1 MFIPAAS
8 VLVLIGK
15 AFVHYTFEFPPKCFI
30 FPTTFFFTASRQ
42 DSQSHGFLG
51 NILKWSVSLLNENEN
66 FVGNA
71 PVCLS
76 LDNTLAMKLAN
87 YPEDTTLFLYV
98 SSHWWP

>member
-51 NILKWSVSLLNENEN
+51 NILK
-66 FVGNA
+66 
-71 PVCLS
+71 
-76 LDNTLAMKLAN
+76 
-87 YPEDTTLFLYV
+87 
-98 SSHWWP
+98 